1 MTDSKPLPTPAGGL
15 SAPVKG
21 ALYMTAAAFG
31 MSIMN
36 VLIRE
41 VASEL
46 HPLQTVFFRN
56 FFALLVMLPW
66 VASAGLQVF
75 HTKRLKLHIVRSL
88 VGIIAMGIWF
98 TAISLLPLAEAV
110 ALNFTVPLFATV
122 AAVLFL
128 GEVVRARRW
137 TATAI
142 GFLGVL
148 VILRPGFVEFTFA
161 MSLPILAAIFMALS
175 IVLVKKL
182 SDTER
187 PASMVLYAN
196 LLMTPLSL
204 VPALFVWT
212 TPSWTVL
219 GYCLL
224 IGLVAVI
231 SHIALTRSYK
241 CAEASAIMPFDY
253 TRLPFIAL
261 MAYLFYGE
269 LPDLWTW
276 VGAAIIAGSALYI
289 AQREAKVAR
298 QRQASLAAASS
309 PTGRQG

>member
-1 MTDSKPLPTPAGGL
+1 MTDIKAPLIRLNRL
-15 SAPVKG
+15 SAPVQG

-31 MSIMN
+31 MSLMN

-66 VASAGLQVF
+66 VARAGLQVF
-75 HTKRLKLHIVRSL
+75 HTKRLKLQILRS
-88 VGIIAMGIWF
+88 VIGIIAMVIWF
-98 TAISLLPLAEAV
+98 TAISLLPLAQAV

-122 AAVLFL
+122 AAVFFL
-128 GEVVRARRW
+128 GETVRARRW
-137 TATAI
+137 SATGV

-148 VILRPGFVEFTFA
+148 VILRPGFVDFTLA
-161 MSLPILAAIFMALS
+161 MFLPILAAVFMAIS
-175 IVLVKKL
+175 IILVKKL

-187 PASMVLYAN
+187 PASMVLYTN
-196 LLMTPLSL
+196 LLMSPISL

-212 TPSWTVL
+212 TPSWLVL
-219 GYCLL
+219 GYSLV
-224 IGLVAVI
+224 IGAVAVI
-231 SHIALTRSYK
+231 SHIGLTRAYR
-241 CAEASAIMPFDY
+241 CAEASAVMPFDY
-253 TRLPFIAL
+253 ARLPFIAL

-269 LPDLWTW
+269 SPDLWTW

-289 AQREAKVAR
+289 AQREAKSAR
-298 QRQASLAAASS
+298 QGQASQAAASS
-309 PTGRQG
+309 PKGRHI